1 MCGIW
6 ANFGSNECLIAQFS
20 KAMKISHRGPDA
32 FRFENVIGF
41 PNCCLGF
48 HYLAITD
55 HLCGLQP
62 LQIKQNPN
70 LRLCYNR
77 EIYNFRELQ
86 KQFGFEYQS
95 QVDGEVILHLYETNG
110 IENTIK
116 MLDGV
121 FAFILLDTKNR
132 KVFIGRDTFGVRPL
146 FKIFTTDGCLA
157 VCSEA
162 KGLLDH
168 QQSMTALTD
177 IVPFPPGHYE
187 EFDLKH
193 NGKVSQM
200 KCAQFHNFK
209 DIPKHITFDTV
220 EQLTADFDLEI
231 VKKNIQLLLQ
241 NAVNKRLMSQRRI
254 GCLLSGG
261 LDSSLVAALVLKQM
275 EKYNHLNYPV
285 QTFSIGM
292 EESVDI
298 LAARQVAEHIKS
310 EHHEIIFTPEEG
322 IREIENVIFSLE
334 SYDGTTI
341 RSALGLHLVS
351 KYIRENTDTIVI
363 FSGEGAD
370 ELALGYSHF
379 HKIPSAEAAA
389 EESTRLLKDMYIYDL
404 LRSDRITAAHGLE
417 VRVPFL
423 DHQFASYFLSLP
435 PEARA
440 PKNGIE
446 KCILRKSF
454 EDTDL
459 IPRDILWR
467 PKMPFG
473 EGVSSV
479 KRTWLSIL
487 EDYVETQVEDHHFE
501 NAAERFPFNP
511 PNTKQC
517 YFYRQI
523 FERFFPGCA
532 GWIPY
537 YWNAGYKVLPVCAI
551 SKEEDNSTEDQR
563 KHSCTNGHALVQ

>member
-1 MCGIW
+1 
-6 ANFGSNECLIAQFS
+6 
-20 KAMKISHRGPDA
+20 
-32 FRFENVIGF
+32 
-41 PNCCLGF
+41 
-48 HYLAITD
+48 
-55 HLCGLQP
+55 
-62 LQIKQNPN
+62 
-70 LRLCYNR
+70 
-77 EIYNFRELQ
+77 
-86 KQFGFEYQS
+86 
-95 QVDGEVILHLYETNG
+95 
-110 IENTIK
+110 
-116 MLDGV
+116 
-121 FAFILLDTKNR
+121 
-132 KVFIGRDTFGVRPL
+132 
-146 FKIFTTDGCLA
+146 
-157 VCSEA
+157 
-162 KGLLDH
+162 
-168 QQSMTALTD
+168 MTALTD

-209 DIPKHITFDTV
+209 DIPKHIAFDTV

-379 HKIPSAEAAA
+379 HKLTPSG
-389 EESTRLLKDMYIYDL
+389 DL
-404 LRSDRITAAHGLE
+404 TVTTLPHLDTTLYGWHCSGSSSD
-417 VRVPFL
+417 
-423 DHQFASYFLSLP
+423 SLP
-435 PEARA
+435 T
-440 PKNGIE
+440 
-446 KCILRKSF
+446 SF
-454 EDTDL
+454 VVMAL
-459 IPRDILWR
+459 
-467 PKMPFG
+467 G
-473 EGVSSV
+473 E
-479 KRTWLSIL
+479 L
-487 EDYVETQVEDHHFE
+487 
-501 NAAERFPFNP
+501 
-511 PNTKQC
+511 
-517 YFYRQI
+517 RQI
-523 FERFFPGCA
+523 AQSSLLHF
-532 GWIPY
+532 
-537 YWNAGYKVLPVCAI
+537 
-551 SKEEDNSTEDQR
+551 
-563 KHSCTNGHALVQ
+563 